1 MTAVVSGSPDLSAL
15 EDSLGHRFDDV
26 ALLRRALSH
35 RSWVAE
41 QPDAESNERLEF
53 LGDAVLG
60 FVIADL
66 VFERFSDLAEG
77 SLTDLRKAVVNQR
90 ALAEVAR
97 GVFQALVHV
106 GQTRRHD
113 YEHEAD
119 VEGDMRQDDAQGA
132 ELKLDPHIKGEQ
144 GHRHHDLGDHDR
156 QIEDGFEERLATE
169 ACPMH
174 AQSRQCAE
182 HRGDERA
189 RKADHEAVHERGE
202 DVPIREQLE
211 IPIDGEA
218 RPNRV
223 DAFLVEGEHE
233 EDE

>member
-1 MTAVVSGSPDLSAL
+1 MVSGSPDLSAL

-97 GVFQALVHV
+97 SLGLGEHIYLGRGEGAAGGGDKDSILSDAFEAVLGAVYLDGVRVPERHRRLPGAGPALRATVIPP
-106 GQTRRHD
+106 GQLLVMGDNRGNSHDGRRF
-113 YEHEAD
+113 
-119 VEGDMRQDDAQGA
+119 
-132 ELKLDPHIKGEQ
+132 
-144 GHRHHDLGDHDR
+144 
-156 QIEDGFEERLATE
+156 GFVA
-169 ACPMH
+169 
-174 AQSRQCAE
+174 
-182 HRGDERA
+182 
-189 RKADHEAVHERGE
+189 HEAVLGRA
-202 DVPIREQLE
+202 VAVFQR
-211 IPIDGEA
+211 DGSFGWH
-218 RPNRV
+218 P
-223 DAFLVEGEHE
+223 L
-233 EDE
+233 